1 MIMVWWI
8 SFLFGMFSAIISKIA
23 TSRNN
28 VYIYFISSN
37 FFLQYLEKRKELRS
51 SGYSD
56 KEASDCVA
64 FLCVE
69 DEELMYKICRDGVP
83 IGNYP
88 QSCLGHPMMGK
99 SYFDQSQIYL

>member
-1 MIMVWWI
+1 MDNFFIWHV
-8 SFLFGMFSAIISKIA
+8 FCYYNKKIA

-83 IGNYP
+83 VGNYP